1 MKESDNMSKRLEGK
15 TAIVT
20 GAGRGIGH
28 AIAQELA
35 ETGANIVVNYQTSAE
50 AAYELAEEVEKL
62 GPKALVVQADV
73 ADFEQVSE
81 MIKQTI
87 QTFGQIDILVNNA
100 GITRDKTLKNMTRDH
115 WDDVMRVNLG
125 SVFNCTKQVLPFMLE
140 RKSGKIV
147 NISSFVAQG
156 GNIGQSN
163 YAATKAGIIG
173 FTKSI
178 ALEVSRYGIT
188 VNAVCPG
195 FIETDM
201 LTAVPENIRQRILD
215 KIPMGRFG
223 QAEEIASCVRYIVT
237 EADYMTAQAISING
251 GVYI

>member
-1 MKESDNMSKRLEGK
+1 MSKRLDGQ

-20 GAGRGIGH
+20 GAGRGIGR
-28 AIAQELA
+28 AIAKELA
-35 ETGANIVVNYQTSAE
+35 ATGANVVVNYVTSAD
-50 AAYELAEEVEKL
+50 AAHELAREIEEL
-62 GPKALVVQADV
+62 GPKVLVVQADV
-73 ADFEQVSE
+73 TEYDQVGE

-87 QTFGQIDILVNNA
+87 ETFGQIDILVNNA
-100 GITRDKTLKNMTRDH
+100 GITRDKTLKNMTREH
-115 WDDVMRVNLG
+115 WDEVVDVNLG
-125 SVFNCTKQVLPFMLE
+125 SLFNCTKQVLPFMLE

-156 GNIGQSN
+156 GNVGQSN

-173 FTKSI
+173 FTKSL
-178 ALEVSRYGIT
+178 ALEVSRHGIT

-195 FIETDM
+195 FTETDM
-201 LTAVPENIRQRILD
+201 LMTVPEHIRQRILD

-223 QAEEIASCVRYIVT
+223 KPEEIASCVRYIVT

>member
-1 MKESDNMSKRLEGK
+1 MSKRLDGQ

-20 GAGRGIGH
+20 GAGRGIGR
-28 AIAQELA
+28 AIAYDLA
-35 ETGANIVVNYQTSAE
+35 QTGANIVVNYVTSAD
-50 AAYELAEEVEKL
+50 AALALAEEIEKL
-62 GPKALVVQADV
+62 GPKALVVKADV
-73 ADFEQVSE
+73 TDYEQVGA

-87 QTFGQIDILVNNA
+87 ETFGQIDILVNNA
-100 GITRDKTLKNMTRDH
+100 GITRDKTLKNMSKKQ
-115 WDDVMRVNLG
+115 WDEVVHVNLD
-125 SVFNCTKQVLPFMLE
+125 SLFNCTKQVLPFMLE

-147 NISSFVAQG
+147 NISSFVALG
-156 GNIGQSN
+156 GNVGQAN

-178 ALEVSRYGIT
+178 ALEVSRHGIT

-195 FIETDM
+195 FTETDM
-201 LTAVPENIRQRILD
+201 LMEVPENIRQRILD

-223 QAEEIASCVRYIVT
+223 KPEEIASCVRYIVT
-237 EADYMTAQAISING
+237 EGEYMTAQAISING

>member
-1 MKESDNMSKRLEGK
+1 MSKRLDGK

-20 GAGRGIGH
+20 GAGRGIGR
-28 AIAQELA
+28 AIAKELA
-35 ETGANIVVNYQTSAE
+35 ETGANVVINYVTSAD
-50 AAYELAEEVEKL
+50 AAHELAEEIAAL
-62 GPKALVVQADV
+62 GPKAFVVQADV
-73 ADFEQVSE
+73 TDYEQVSE
-81 MIKQTI
+81 MIKQSI
-87 QTFGQIDILVNNA
+87 QTFGRIDILVNNA
-100 GITRDKTLKNMTRDH
+100 GITRDKTLKNMSKDH
-115 WDDVMRVNLG
+115 WDEVIHVNLG
-125 SVFNCTKQVLPFMLE
+125 SLFNCTKQVLPFMLE
-140 RKSGKIV
+140 QKSGKIV

-156 GNIGQSN
+156 GNVGQSN

-195 FIETDM
+195 FTETDM
-201 LTAVPENIRQRILD
+201 LSAVPENIRERILA

-223 QAEEIASCVRYIVT
+223 KPEEIAACVRYIVT
-237 EADYMTAQAISING
+237 EGDYMTAQAISING

>member
-1 MKESDNMSKRLEGK
+1 MSSKRLDGQ

-20 GAGRGIGH
+20 GAGRGIGRS
-28 AIAQELA
+28 IAYELA
-35 ETGANIVVNYQTSAE
+35 ATGANIVINYATSAD
-50 AAYELAEEVEKL
+50 AARELAKEIEKL

-73 ADFEQVSE
+73 TSYEQVGE
-81 MIKQTI
+81 MVKQTI

-100 GITRDKTLKNMTRDH
+100 GITRDRTLKNMSKAQ
-115 WDDVMRVNLG
+115 WDEVIHVNLD
-125 SVFNCTKQVLPFMLE
+125 SLFNCTKQVIPFMLE

-147 NISSFVAQG
+147 NISSFVALG
-156 GNIGQSN
+156 GNIGQAN

-173 FTKSI
+173 FTKSL
-178 ALEVSRYGIT
+178 ALEVSRHGIT

-195 FIETDM
+195 FTETDM
-201 LTAVPENIRQRILD
+201 LMDVPENIRQRILD

-223 QAEEIASCVRYIVT
+223 KAEEIAACVRYIIS
-237 EADYMTAQAISING
+237 EGDYMTAQAISING

>member
-1 MKESDNMSKRLEGK
+1 MSKRLEGK

-35 ETGANIVVNYQTSAE
+35 ETGANIVVNYVTSAD
-50 AAYELAEEVEKL
+50 AAHELAEEIEKL
-62 GPKALVVQADV
+62 GSKVLVVQADV

-100 GITRDKTLKNMTRDH
+100 GITRDKTLKNMSRDN

-125 SVFNCTKQVLPFMLE
+125 SVFNCTRQVLPFMLE

-178 ALEVSRYGIT
+178 ALEVSHYGIT

-201 LTAVPENIRQRILD
+201 LAAVPENIRQRILD

-223 QAEEIASCVRYIVT
+223 QPEEIASCVPYIVT